1 MNKKEYLEK
10 RQNLINEAENLIN
23 EDKIEEANAK
33 MEEVKQLDNQW
44 EEIAKAQANLNAL
57 SEPKGINITNL
68 AGTRGVDGVVVDTL
82 DNNIIT
88 NNEDMYNSIE
98 YRKAFMNHVL
108 KGTPIPEKFMNEDQ
122 NTKTTNTKT
131 TDVGSVIPTTVL
143 EKIVEKLEST
153 GMILPL
159 VTRTSYKGGLA
170 IPTSS
175 VKPVATWVSE
185 GEGSEKQSKPTGRIV
200 FSYYKLRCAVSVS
213 FETSVVT
220 LGVFENTLINNI
232 AEAMT
237 KALEQA
243 IISGTGE
250 GQPKGIL
257 AETAPEGQNIDI
269 PADAYVDYETLI
281 NAEAA
286 LPLAYENDAVWCMT
300 KKTFMKFVG
309 MTDQNGQPI
318 ARVNYGI
325 AGRPERTL
333 LGRTVVL
340 NDYMTSIGATIEKDT
355 VVAFLFNFKD
365 YVLNTN
371 YNITIKRYED
381 NETDD
386 QVTKALMLVDGK
398 VVDKNSLVT
407 ITKKAG
413 GSGK

>member
-1 MNKKEYLEK
+1 
-10 RQNLINEAENLIN
+10 
-23 EDKIEEANAK
+23 

-57 SEPKGINITNL
+57 NEPKGINITNL
-68 AGTRGVDGVVVDTL
+68 TGTRGVDGVVIDTL
-82 DNNIIT
+82 DNNVVAT
-88 NNEDMYNSIE
+88 DQDVYNSIE

-108 KGTPIPEKFMNEDQ
+108 KGTPIPEKFMNTNQ
-122 NTKTTNTKT
+122 NTTTNTT
-131 TDVGSVIPTTVL
+131 TNDVESVIPTTVL
-143 EKIVEKLEST
+143 EKIVEKLEAT

-159 VTRTSYKGGLA
+159 VTRTSYKGGVI
-170 IPTSS
+170 IPTSN

-185 GEGSEKQSKPTGRIV
+185 GAGSNKYKKPTESIT

-237 KALEQA
+237 KALEKA
-243 IISGTGE
+243 IISGTGG
-250 GQPKGIL
+250 GQPTGIL
-257 AETAPEGQNIDI
+257 AGTAPAPEGQNIEI
-269 PADAYVDYETLI
+269 AANADVGYETLI

-286 LPLAYENDAVWCMT
+286 LPLAYESEAVWCMT

-309 MTDQNGQPI
+309 MTDKNGQPI

-340 NDYMTSIGATIEKDT
+340 NDYMTGATIGNDT

-381 NETDD
+381 NDTDD
-386 QVTKALMLVDGK
+386 QVTKALMLADGK
-398 VVDKNSLVT
+398 VVDNNSLVT
-407 ITKKAG
+407 ITKKVAGTAG
-413 GSGK
+413 GS